1 MSAFLLR
8 EAQRLDDYLLSY
20 ARRRIAPELA
30 RDVVQETW
38 AAALAGAA
46 RFEGRSAPRTWMVA
60 ILKRKIADH
69 YRRRVPLPLDAAPE
83 GSTPLDPERV
93 TLARLELEGVEAR
106 YRTLPA
112 AARAAVD
119 GCVAARDERSEVARR
134 LGTNRD
140 ALRVALHRARRLLR
154 NADPPTSSERR
165 AS

>member
-1 MSAFLLR
+1 MSTRFFS
-8 EAQRLDDYLLSY
+8 EAERLDAYLLAY
-20 ARRRIAPELA
+20 ARRRVAPDVA

-38 AAALAGAA
+38 AAALAGAT
-46 RFEGRSAPRTWMVA
+46 RFEGRAAPRTWLVA

-69 YRRRVPLPLDAAPE
+69 YRRRVALPLAAAPE

-106 YRTLPA
+106 YQALPA
-112 AARAAVD
+112 AARAAMD
-119 GCVAARDERSEVARR
+119 GCVGERADRGEVARR
-134 LGTNRD
+134 LGTNRE

-154 NADPPTSSERR
+154 GADPVTDTHRK